1 MNLNNRD
8 LSLAY
13 EEVVNALAGILGSVP
28 QTRKPSETTQY
39 ETTKQLNKVYDN
51 LEVDMT
57 KNVPCV
63 LSCTYD
69 DFGNIFYK
77 NENGQLHNP
86 NNYAVYLYESGTFE
100 YYLNDVKLEFSEWEK
115 QVNKQQKFALLQKK
129 IQEKNMELRELLA
142 QVESLKS

>member
-1 MNLNNRD
+1 MRNKHD
-8 LSLAY
+8 PFYTFEDAPEAAKSLFG
-13 EEVVNALAGILGSVP
+13 L
-28 QTRKPSETTQY
+28 TQQQKVT
-39 ETTKQLNKVYDN
+39 EQLNKVHDN
-51 LEVDMT
+51 FDKWEEKLDMT

-86 NNYAVYLYESGTFE
+86 NDYAVYLQASDTFE

-129 IQEKNMELRELLA
+129 IQEKNLELRELLA
-142 QVESLKS
+142 QVESLNS